1 MKEIISKIAER
12 ILNGGQIYYYEAVEI
27 INIDEKDIET
37 LDVLFKGANSI
48 REKFAGRKVDL
59 CTIMN
64 VKSGRCSEDCKFC
77 AQSIYY
83 NTGIMEYGLL
93 DYDAILKRAKEMEHV
108 GAHRFSLVT
117 SGKGIKGKDFEN
129 ILDIYRRLSKD
140 TSLKLCASL
149 GIISYEQALKLKE
162 AGVSMYHHNIETSR
176 EYYKKVC
183 TTHSYEERIESIKN
197 AMKAGL
203 KICCGGII
211 GMGES
216 REDRVKMAFEIRS
229 LGIKSVPINVLN
241 PIKGTPLENRKILS
255 PFEIL
260 KTMALYRYIIP
271 DSYIRYA
278 GGRMALKN
286 RQNMGFRAGVNAA
299 LVGDYLTTI
308 GSNIEQDK
316 KMIIQEGLDIEK
328 GY

>member
-12 ILNGGQIYYYEAVEI
+12 ILNGGQIYYDEAVEI

-64 VKSGRCSEDCKFC
+64 VKSGRCSENCKFC

-93 DYDAILKRAKEMEHV
+93 DYDAILKRAKEMEQV

-117 SGKGIKGKDFEN
+117 SGKGIKGKDFEK

-140 TSLKLCASL
+140 TNLKLCASL

-216 REDRVKMAFEIRS
+216 REDRVKMAFEIRN